1 MPSEDGYRT
10 NDEGIR
16 QFRELTKDFVEDY
29 IVVPMPHG
37 GGPNVCLHLMSVI
50 SMIDQNLAVVY
61 SKLMPVFFRELLVE
75 RNIKLLEVDDKEYDR
90 LGSNVPALEPR
101 VCLLLKGNPK
111 IKALLEA
118 EGCKVQL
125 EIGRASCRERV

>member
-1 MPSEDGYRT
+1 MYGLTKKLLPSEDGYRT

-61 SKLMPVFFRELLVE
+61 SKLMPVFFSRIAC
-75 RNIKLLEVDDKEYDR
+75 RKKH
-90 LGSNVPALEPR
+90 
-101 VCLLLKGNPK
+101 K
-111 IKALLEA
+111 IT
-118 EGCKVQL
+118 G
-125 EIGRASCRERV
+125 G